1 MLEDTRLAG
10 IRAKPV
16 LCGSFVWNRGRIV
29 RGNWLDGLRVSKN
42 GTNGQRAGRG
52 HRACYVVGHLAH
64 SGDRLFG
71 NGDAAWRALAR
82 VFPGVYGGDDRD
94 ARADCLDL
102 RENEKRSLCSVH
114 ARQLDG
120 FARGGQSWRRK
131 REGGKRGGSRG
142 GWERGAGGE

>member
-52 HRACYVVGHLAH
+52 Q
-64 SGDRLFG
+64 DRKSTRL
-71 NGDAAWRALAR
+71 NSSHVAISYA
-82 VFPGVYGGDDRD
+82 VFCLKKKKNSLEAPQPDGGRPQ
-94 ARADCLDL
+94 RM
-102 RENEKRSLCSVH
+102 V
-114 ARQLDG
+114 
-120 FARGGQSWRRK
+120 SWRQ
-131 REGGKRGGSRG
+131 
-142 GWERGAGGE
+142 

>member
-82 VFPGVYGGDDRD
+82 VFPGVYGGGDRG
-94 ARADCLDL
+94 ARADCFGF
-102 RENEKRSLCSVH
+102 RGHEKRTEE
-114 ARQLDG
+114 R
-120 FARGGQSWRRK
+120 RGGE
-131 REGGKRGGSRG
+131 EGRI
-142 GWERGAGGE
+142 RGAADHL

>member
-94 ARADCLDL
+94 ARADCLDF
-102 RENEKRSLCSVH
+102 REHEDRKSTRLNSSHGYNSYAVFCLKKKKKIHIDKRSC
-114 ARQLDG
+114 
-120 FARGGQSWRRK
+120 
-131 REGGKRGGSRG
+131 
-142 GWERGAGGE
+142 